1 MSDKT
6 KIKSRRKQKKITH
19 RTERKRLKR
28 ELENKL
34 KDGTVE

>member
-19 RTERKRLKR
+19 RTERTRLKR
-28 ELENKL
+28 ELQNKL
-34 KDGTVE
+34 NDTTTE

>member
-19 RTERKRLKR
+19 RTERTRLKR
-28 ELENKL
+28 DLQNKL